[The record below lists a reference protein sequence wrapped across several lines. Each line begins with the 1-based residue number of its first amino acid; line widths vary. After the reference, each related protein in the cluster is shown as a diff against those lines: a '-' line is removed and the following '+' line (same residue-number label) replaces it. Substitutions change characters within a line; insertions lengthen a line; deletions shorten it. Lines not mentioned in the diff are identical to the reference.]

1 MSHHSYRLVEVA
13 RYPRVLVV
21 SFKKRTLVHEDDA
34 RDLKAD
40 LYYVRHNLKAAT
52 TLFDCDDVRFISSS
66 VLGVLFSFQTELQE
80 RRHAMALCRLQDQ
93 IDMTLRMFGLD
104 KSFTL
109 SDGSELPSQFVL
121 THANAA

>member
-1 MSHHSYRLVEVA
+1 MSHHSYRLIEVA
-13 RYPRVLVV
+13 RYLRFLVV
-21 SFKKRTLVHEDDA
+21 TFKKRMLVHEDDA
-34 RDLKAD
+34 RDLNAD
-40 LYYVRHNLKAAT
+40 LYYIRHNLKAAT

-66 VLGVLFSFQTELQE
+66 VLGVLFSFQSELKE
-80 RRHAMALCRLQDQ
+80 RQHTMALCRLQDQ

-121 THANAA
+121 SHAHAA